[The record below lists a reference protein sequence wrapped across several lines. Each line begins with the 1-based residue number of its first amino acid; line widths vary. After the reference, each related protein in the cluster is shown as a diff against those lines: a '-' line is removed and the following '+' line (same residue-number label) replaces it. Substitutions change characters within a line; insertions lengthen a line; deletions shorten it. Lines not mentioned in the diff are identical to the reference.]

1 MRLRRPKIRADCI
14 DGPRPCPWVGCRY
27 HLIFD
32 WKLVPQRLE
41 VLSDDELVELLW
53 EMPETCAL
61 DVVVPRYKL
70 TLQEV
75 GDVMG
80 ICRERVRQLEERG
93 MKIWEIN
100 ALSSS
105 SVIYEYYVES
115 TGQVSES

>member
-1 MRLRRPKIRADCI
+1 M
-14 DGPRPCPWVGCRY
+14 
-27 HLIFD
+27 
-32 WKLVPQRLE
+32 PQQ
-41 VLSDDELVELLW
+41 VAGMSDDEVVELLW

-61 DVVVPRYKL
+61 DVVVPRFRL
-70 TLQEV
+70 TLQEI

-80 ICRERVRQLEERG
+80 ICRERVRQLEEKG

-115 TGQVSES
+115 TRQVSER

>member
-1 MRLRRPKIRADCI
+1 
-14 DGPRPCPWVGCRY
+14 
-27 HLIFD
+27 
-32 WKLVPQRLE
+32 VPQQ
-41 VLSDDELVELLW
+41 VAGMSDDEVVELLW

-61 DVVVPRYKL
+61 DVVVPRFRL
-70 TLQEV
+70 TLREI

-80 ICRERVRQLEERG
+80 ICRERVRQLEEKG

-115 TGQVSES
+115 TSQVSER